1 MKVEVLFFGS
11 LTEHTGIS
19 STTLENVRDT
29 RQLLAALESR
39 WPGLTER
46 THRLA
51 LNQSFVKGEEV
62 SLKDGDEVA
71 VMPPFAGG

>member
-11 LTEHTGIS
+11 LTEHTGTS
-19 STTLENVRDT
+19 SVTLEDVGNT
-29 RQLLAALESR
+29 GQLLAALESR
-39 WPGLTER
+39 WPGLMDR

-51 LNQSFVKGEEV
+51 LNQAFVKGDEV

-71 VMPPFAGG
+71 IMPPFAGG

>member
-11 LTEHTGIS
+11 LTEHTGTS
-19 STTLENVRDT
+19 STTLEDVCDT

-51 LNQSFVKGEEV
+51 LNQAFVKDEKV